1 MGVSQLGR
9 LFDVLDQIGP
19 GRGEAFVGLRLGTTL
34 NEGFH
39 HTSGRHLLTAPI
51 KDLLLKLGDQGISLV
66 AELDG
71 ELRHGAG
78 QRLSHL

>member
-19 GRGEAFVGLRLGTTL
+19 GRGEALVGLRLGTTL

-39 HTSGRHLLTAPI
+39 HTRGGHLLAAPI
-51 KDLLLKLGDQGISLV
+51 EDLLLKLGDQGISLV